1 VAQWEAILTS
11 PDSPAPASSAG
22 HDSSASKTNKTVPAK
37 DGDHDRDGVQGQAMS
52 VESKE
57 LGVALEVA
65 DVSVIATTAAV
76 GLSTDVV
83 TTDEQQN
90 KSMNT
95 LGQQQQHVSEPQVL
109 PAATAEPLP
118 AALAG
123 DGWL

>member
-1 VAQWEAILTS
+1 
-11 PDSPAPASSAG
+11 
-22 HDSSASKTNKTVPAK
+22 
-37 DGDHDRDGVQGQAMS
+37 MS

-76 GLSTDVV
+76 GLSTCTDVV